1 MEVNV
6 AKNLRVK
13 TAADYL
19 GLSKSFLDKARCYG
33 GGPVFAKLGTTVIY
47 NSADLDEWVAA
58 RRVETSVNDN
68 QRASA

>member
-1 MEVNV
+1 MT
-6 AKNLRVK
+6 KNLRVK

-47 NSADLDEWVAA
+47 NTSDLDAWVAA
-58 RRVETSVNDN
+58 RRVESPVNDN
-68 QRASA
+68 RCP